1 MELDALGIEA
11 EAEHAYRFLV
21 DHGEAAASEVAAELG
36 ASRPSAIAHLE
47 NLVALGLVAVDG
59 DRYRAGPPELALR
72 SLLMGRRSELSR
84 AEAALADLAERFRS
98 QSGSRSVREVVEV
111 VSGPEAIRNRFMQIQ
126 RAAEHAVRAFVKA
139 EPTVVSTAE
148 NHAEKEAVER
158 GVSYQVVVER
168 AMLDRP
174 GMIGHIR
181 DSMRAGERVR
191 TTEAVP
197 LRMVMADSSAA
208 LVPLGS
214 TDRPG
219 ALIVHQSGLLEALEA
234 LFEMTWEQ
242 SADLFVAPGDATA
255 DEDTLD
261 EQILALLGQ
270 GFGDKAIARHLDVSP
285 RTVQRRLR
293 HLMDQA
299 GASTRFQLGLWLGRN
314 RAPQQDRAS

>member
-1 MELDALGIEA
+1 MELAALGIDA
-11 EAEHAYRFLV
+11 EAERAYRFLI
-21 DHGEAAASEVAAELG
+21 DHGEAAAPEVAADLGCSHPTAVAELE
-36 ASRPSAIAHLE
+36 R
-47 NLVALGLVAVDG
+47 LVAFGLVAVDG
-59 DRYRAGPPELALR
+59 ERYRAGPPELALR

-98 QSGSRSVREVVEV
+98 QSGRRSVREVVEV
-111 VSGPEAIRNRFMQIQ
+111 VSGAEAIRNRFMQIQ
-126 RAAEHAVRAFVKA
+126 RAAERTVRAFVKA
-139 EPTVVSTAE
+139 EPSVVSSAE
-148 NHAEKEAVER
+148 NDAEDEAVER
-158 GVSYQVVVER
+158 GVAYQVVVER

-191 TTEAVP
+191 ATESVP
-197 LRMVMADSSAA
+197 LRMVMADDSAA

-242 SADLFVAPGDATA
+242 SEELFAETGAPGE

-270 GFGDKAIARHLDVSP
+270 GFGDKAVARNLDVSP

-299 GASTRFQLGLWLGRN
+299 GASTRFQLGLWLGRT
-314 RAPQQDRAS
+314 RP

>member
-1 MELDALGIEA
+1 MELAALGIDA
-11 EAEHAYRFLV
+11 EAERAYRFLI
-21 DHGEAAASEVAAELG
+21 DHGEAGAAEVAADLGCSVPPAVAELE
-36 ASRPSAIAHLE
+36 HL
-47 NLVALGLVAVDG
+47 VSLGLVAVDG
-59 DRYRAGPPELALR
+59 ERYRAGPPELALR

-98 QSGSRSVREVVEV
+98 QSGRRSVREVVEV
-111 VSGPEAIRNRFMQIQ
+111 VSGAEAIRNRFMQIQ
-126 RAAEHAVRAFVKA
+126 RAAERTVRAFVKA
-139 EPTVVSTAE
+139 EPSVVSTAE
-148 NHAEKEAVER
+148 NDAEDEAVAR
-158 GVSYQVVVER
+158 GVAYRVVVER

-181 DSMRAGERVR
+181 ESTRAGERVR
-191 TTEAVP
+191 ATEAVP
-197 LRMVMADSSAA
+197 LRMVMADDSAA
-208 LVPLGS
+208 LIPLGS

-242 SADLFVAPGDATA
+242 SEDLFAETGRAA
-255 DEDTLD
+255 GDEDALD

-270 GFGDKAIARHLDVSP
+270 GFGDKAVARNLDVSP

-299 GASTRFQLGLWLGRN
+299 GASTRFQLGLWLGRT
-314 RAPQQDRAS
+314 RP